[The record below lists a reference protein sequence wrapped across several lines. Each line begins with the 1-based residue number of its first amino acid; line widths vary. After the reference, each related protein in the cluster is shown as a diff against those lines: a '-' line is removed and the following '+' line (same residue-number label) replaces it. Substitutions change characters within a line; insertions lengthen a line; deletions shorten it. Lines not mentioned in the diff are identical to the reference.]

1 MRVQFLGQ
9 SVSFE
14 FPFFYNY
21 SAAFTCEGDSVPYY
35 QLLQR
40 VRKKCPRLREV
51 KVNMEM
57 FVERL
62 NNGLHVRTTMR
73 LADVLGQLAQITPTL
88 THDAM
93 LVCHDCLPAY
103 LPGCL
108 PCLACLVAC
117 LPGWLAAW
125 PADWLGWLPGLP
137 CRARTTVRIS

>member
-73 LADVLGQLAQITPTL
+73 LAGVLGQLAQITPTL

-93 LVCHDCLPAY
+93 LVCRAY

-108 PCLACLVAC
+108 PCLSGCLFA
-117 LPGWLAAW
+117 WLAAW

-137 CRARTTVRIS
+137 CRARITARIS

>member
-88 THDAM
+88 AHDATSM
-93 LVCHDCLPAY
+93 LVCHELLCLPT
-103 LPGCL
+103 CL
-108 PCLACLVAC
+108 AACLACLVAC
-117 LPGWLAAW
+117 LPAWLAAS
-125 PADWLGWLPGLP
+125 LVG
-137 CRARTTVRIS
+137 

>member
-1 MRVQFLGQ
+1 VRVQFLGQ

-93 LVCHDCLPAY
+93 LVCHDCFACLPAW
-103 LPGCL
+103 PPAL
-108 PCLACLVAC
+108 PCLSGCLFA
-117 LPGWLAAW
+117 WLDAW

-137 CRARTTVRIS
+137 CRARITARIS